1 MMSVEPVDELDAVTA
16 ADARAAV
23 STARWYSQ
31 AARELQQ
38 ADGWHDTLQRI
49 VELAD
54 KIAGADLVALIG
66 VPRPGASPA
75 LLAATDYTTA
85 DELVAFQRAAGAA
98 PAWHSILQRC
108 TVQVDD
114 LATDDR
120 WPAYGQQLVSALS
133 FRTVLAFCLLIDDQP
148 LASLALYTQQPAG
161 FTPDQVELAAA
172 FADHAAIAFNQAA
185 QVEKITNLE
194 LALQHARDIGAA
206 LGIIMNRRKITQD
219 QAFANLRR
227 ASQDGNRKLYD
238 LAREIVQTGEIP
250 SRN

>member
-66 VPRPGASPA
+66 LPRPGASPA

-85 DELVAFQRAAGAA
+85 ERVGGVPACGRRGAG
-98 PAWHSILQRC
+98 
-108 TVQVDD
+108 
-114 LATDDR
+114 
-120 WPAYGQQLVSALS
+120 
-133 FRTVLAFCLLIDDQP
+133 
-148 LASLALYTQQPAG
+148 LALHP
-161 FTPDQVELAAA
+161 
-172 FADHAAIAFNQAA
+172 
-185 QVEKITNLE
+185 
-194 LALQHARDIGAA
+194 AA
-206 LGIIMNRRKITQD
+206 LHGAGRRPGH
-219 QAFANLRR
+219 R
-227 ASQDGNRKLYD
+227 
-238 LAREIVQTGEIP
+238 
-250 SRN
+250 